1 VTEPVTRTIRKS
13 TPRRDGWARRSLLAA
28 ALLGPLRATPCGA
41 SEVQVVAVTPGV
53 SADVVIDGGAP
64 ITLEIGGEPVEGV
77 TLLETRRSGAVLRI
91 DDVVRTVPLGG
102 VYAEDTASAQSRTVA
117 LSADAQGHFVTRGTI
132 NGRSVRFLVDTG
144 ATLTTLSRREADR
157 IGLDYRRGALQQ
169 TVTANGT
176 VQGWRVSLATVGVAS
191 ATASDVEAMVLDSD
205 ALQDVLL
212 GMSFLGRF
220 DMRSQGSTLVL
231 RRR

>member
-1 VTEPVTRTIRKS
+1 MARTIHAPTTRDGPR
-13 TPRRDGWARRSLLAA
+13 PRRSPLATA
-28 ALLGPLRATPCGA
+28 ALLGAVLAAPGSAA
-41 SEVQVVAVTPGV
+41 EVQVVGLTPGV

-64 ITLEIGGEPVEGV
+64 ITLEVGGAPVEGV

-91 DDVVRTVPLGG
+91 DGAVRTVPLGG
-102 VYAEDTASAQSRTVA
+102 VDVEDAATAQSRTVA
-117 LSADAQGHFVTRGTI
+117 LQADAQGHFVTRGAI
-132 NGRSVRFLVDTG
+132 NGRPVRFLVDTG

-157 IGLDYRRGALQQ
+157 IGLDYRRGTMQR

-176 VQGWRVSLATVGVAS
+176 VEGWRVSLASVTVAA

-220 DMRSQGSTLVL
+220 DLRSQGSTLVL

>member
-1 VTEPVTRTIRKS
+1 
-13 TPRRDGWARRSLLAA
+13 
-28 ALLGPLRATPCGA
+28 LRATPCGA